1 MGLPRFCPR
10 LLSCTLRTPNV
21 ASSLSV
27 STHLRVP
34 GPVSQL
40 RMASSTP
47 RFAEGEDP
55 QRLGLDTQSLLQQGW
70 ALDAEGMAVTKT
82 FHFKSYFKAVSFV
95 NLIASESSSKKH
107 HPTMTVRIGSVD
119 VHWTTH
125 RPRGL
130 THKDIAMAQ
139 HCDNGAGLMG
149 AVETGQG
156 LKCGP
161 SP

>member
-1 MGLPRFCPR
+1 MSFPACLVGR
-10 LLSCTLRTPNV
+10 LSRSHPVLLASTTPALWSRV
-21 ASSLSV
+21 AFS
-27 STHLRVP
+27 P
-34 GPVSQL
+34 I
-40 RMASSTP
+40 RMASNVPTP
-47 RFAEGEDP
+47 RFAEGEDAA
-55 QRLGLDTQSLLQQGW
+55 QLGPDTQALQQQGW
-70 ALDAEGMAVTKT
+70 ALDADGMGVGKT

-95 NLIASESSSKKH
+95 NFIAAESSVKKH

-130 THKDIAMAQ
+130 THKDIALAR

-149 AVETGQG
+149 VVEAGQG

-161 SP
+161 TP